1 MTAHHAKSMN
11 TKQRITVLLADD
23 HKVIRKELRK
33 MLEAESDLEVVGEAA
48 NGKQAVEMAWKL
60 RPAVIVMDI
69 SMPKLNGLDA
79 TQQILEVLPATR
91 VLIFS
96 SHSGEA
102 YVESAMT
109 AGATGYISKLNSL
122 DLLVT
127 AIRAVQKGNTFLSPA
142 IAKIFNKRT
151 AHF

>member
-1 MTAHHAKSMN
+1 MN
-11 TKQRITVLLADD
+11 PKKRITVLLADD

-33 MLEAESDLEVVGEAA
+33 MLEVESDLEVVGEAA

-79 TQQILEVLPATR
+79 TQQILQVLPATR
-91 VLIFS
+91 VLILS

-102 YVESAMT
+102 YVESAM
-109 AGATGYISKLNSL
+109 AIGAAGYIDKLTSISVL
-122 DLLVT
+122 GV
-127 AIRAVQKGNTFLSPA
+127 AIRTVQHQTGAVFLCPT
-142 IAKIFNKRT
+142 IAKIFKKQSVSMPQ
-151 AHF
+151 AK